1 MHDIEPGSRTQICT
15 VSESV
20 ENGHCEKLEQ
30 SEGSTMPPSYSEL
43 FQSIEPS
50 APDENDFLRLE
61 SKPTTSFDGYTS
73 K

>member
-1 MHDIEPGSRTQICT
+1 MHDVESGSRSQIYT

-30 SEGSTMPPSYSEL
+30 SEESIMPPSYSEL

-50 APDENDFLRLE
+50 APDENDFLRQG
-61 SKPTTSFDGYTS
+61 SKP
-73 K
+73 